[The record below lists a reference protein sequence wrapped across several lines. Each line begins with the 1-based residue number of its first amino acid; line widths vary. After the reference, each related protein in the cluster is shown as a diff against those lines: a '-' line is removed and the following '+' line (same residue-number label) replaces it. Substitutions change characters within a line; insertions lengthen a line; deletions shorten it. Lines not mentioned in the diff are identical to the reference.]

1 MLMQAGPLQALPRT
15 AGQEAGED
23 YTRTPAGS
31 EQLRSAQGA
40 SESSAE
46 PTTSATDEAA
56 AGEQEPDPP
65 EPSLAGEAV
74 PTSDDSKATTRT
86 LELVPGRTR
95 AMETSDSG
103 DHADAMEIEEPPAST
118 VKQPCLAWIMHG
130 DISRALYQA
139 GLAEVLLEKIGPPAV
154 VYSGGTSTLNAL
166 MLANGSSEELARGW
180 EKLRA
185 QHILFDTAL
194 EHAPLLAPRGRETSR
209 LVGFVENALGYGDTD
224 QPLVE
229 LQMFCGE
236 HYSALP
242 GGSAQP
248 GSMGVATASLTEQ
261 NSGAWPWERAIRHLL
276 ASRVERVLLLG
287 VDDAVSRSL
296 ELEQAMHTASE
307 RNIKVSVIGFDS
319 GERPGLLD
327 YLLPGSGSPERLM
340 RDGREAALSWI
351 DDEEIHPAMA
361 T

>member
-1 MLMQAGPLQALPRT
+1 MQAGPLQALPRT
-15 AGQEAGED
+15 ADQKAGED
-23 YTRTPAGS
+23 HSRPLVGGDQNRSVQEVDQNIPEPTVAATDKTDAGVQEPETPAPLLGREAVHPS
-31 EQLRSAQGA
+31 DNCKDTVRSLEIVPAPA
-40 SESSAE
+40 KAAE
-46 PTTSATDEAA
+46 PSDNGNHAEAIETE
-56 AGEQEPDPP
+56 EQP
-65 EPSLAGEAV
+65 V
-74 PTSDDSKATTRT
+74 
-86 LELVPGRTR
+86 
-95 AMETSDSG
+95 
-103 DHADAMEIEEPPAST
+103 ST
-118 VKQPCLAWIMHG
+118 AKQPCLAWIMHG

-139 GLAEVLLEKIGPPAV
+139 GLAEVLLEKFGPPAV

-166 MLANGSSEELARGW
+166 MLANGSGEELARGW

-194 EHAPLLAPRGRETSR
+194 EHARLLAPRGRETSR
-209 LVGFVENALGYGDTD
+209 LVGFVENSLGYGNTD
-224 QPLVE
+224 QQLVE

-261 NSGAWPWERAIRHLL
+261 NGGAWPWERAIRHLL
-276 ASRVERVLLLG
+276 ASSVDRVLLLG
-287 VDDAVSRSL
+287 VDDAVSQSL

-351 DDEEIHPAMA
+351 DENEVA
-361 T
+361 TAVAT

>member
-1 MLMQAGPLQALPRT
+1 MQAGPLQAQPRT
-15 AGQEAGED
+15 ADQEAGED
-23 YTRTPAGS
+23 DTGPPAAS
-31 EQLRSAQGA
+31 DLRRSAQGA
-40 SESSAE
+40 GKSSPGHAISV
-46 PTTSATDEAA
+46 TGEAA
-56 AGEQEPDPP
+56 PGRQEPEPP
-65 EPSLAGEAV
+65 PPLLVGETV
-74 PTSDDSKATTRT
+74 PTSDNGKGSART
-86 LELVPGRTR
+86 LEIVPGPAR
-95 AMETSDSG
+95 AVEASDCGNHDG
-103 DHADAMEIEEPPAST
+103 DVESEEQPAST
-118 VKQPCLAWIMHG
+118 AKQPCLAWIMHG

-139 GLAEVLLEKIGPPAV
+139 GLAEVLLDKFGPPAV

-166 MLANGSSEELARGW
+166 MLVNGSGEELARGW

-209 LVGFVENALGYGDTD
+209 LVGFVENALSYGDTD
-224 QPLVE
+224 QPRVE

-242 GGSAQP
+242 GGRAQP
-248 GSMGVATASLTEQ
+248 GSMRVATASLTEQ

-276 ASRVERVLLLG
+276 ASRVDRVLLLG

-296 ELEQAMHTASE
+296 ELEQAMRTASE

-319 GERPGLLD
+319 GEKPGLLD

-351 DDEEIHPAMA
+351 DDEEVDTAVA

>member
-1 MLMQAGPLQALPRT
+1 MQAGPLQALPRT
-15 AGQEAGED
+15 ADQEADED
-23 YTRTPAGS
+23 ATRLPAGS
-31 EQLRSAQGA
+31 DQHRSVQGA
-40 SESSAE
+40 GESSPDPAIS
-46 PTTSATDEAA
+46 TSDEAA
-56 AGEQEPDPP
+56 AGRQEPETPAPLLVD
-65 EPSLAGEAV
+65 EAV
-74 PTSDDSKATTRT
+74 PGSDNGKGAAPT
-86 LELVPGRTR
+86 LEIVPGPARSVE
-95 AMETSDSG
+95 ASDNG
-103 DHADAMEIEEPPAST
+103 DHAAAVESEEQPAST
-118 VKQPCLAWIMHG
+118 AKQPCLAWIMHG

-139 GLAEVLLEKIGPPAV
+139 GLAEVLLEKFGPPAV
-154 VYSGGTSTLNAL
+154 VYSGGTSILNAL
-166 MLANGSSEELARGW
+166 MLANGRSEELTRGW

-194 EHAPLLAPRGRETSR
+194 EHAPLLAPRGREASR
-209 LVGFVENALGYGDTD
+209 LVGFVENALDYRDTD

-242 GGSAQP
+242 SGSAQP
-248 GSMGVATASLTEQ
+248 GSMRVATVSLTEQ
-261 NSGAWPWERAIRHLL
+261 NSGALPWERAIRHLL
-276 ASRVERVLLLG
+276 ASRVDRVLLLG

-296 ELEQAMHTASE
+296 ELEQAIRTASE

-340 RDGREAALSWI
+340 RDGREAALSWF
-351 DDEEIHPAMA
+351 DDEEFDTAVA